1 MDIDPILL
9 PLFCGTF
16 SRSHDLDR
24 TPPWY
29 GADSR
34 PSWPPWA
41 PCHGS
46 HWWISWGKWL
56 NNCRNLWRFFG
67 TEKLPKVSLI
77 AKGNVFVFD
86 FAISEDIYCLFPS
99 AYFLLSASGDWR
111 NNAPRRLQ
119 QPSARQGTPAR
130 RGFLAAPLRFW
141 DTPTTTTQWH
151 ASHAVHVRLSLV
163 SLKNWRSTWHWE
175 WFQDTSA
182 ELPEIR
188 CNIKITK
195 FPLLPCRQCPKF
207 NSWSLQLLS
216 SRM

>member
-1 MDIDPILL
+1 MGRIPGHLGRPGRLATAVIGGYLEANGWTTAET
-9 PLFCGTF
+9 CGVF
-16 SRSHDLDR
+16 LERK
-24 TPPWY
+24 
-29 GADSR
+29 
-34 PSWPPWA
+34 
-41 PCHGS
+41 
-46 HWWISWGKWL
+46 I
-56 NNCRNLWRFFG
+56 
-67 TEKLPKVSLI
+67 LPKVSLI

-141 DTPTTTTQWH
+141 DKPTTTTQWH

-163 SLKNWRSTWHWE
+163 SLKNRRSTWHWE

-182 ELPEIR
+182 ELPEIG
-188 CNIKITK
+188 CNINHEVP
-195 FPLLPCRQCPKF
+195 FA
-207 NSWSLQLLS
+207 SL
-216 SRM
+216 